1 METKHAVYGRVDVKG
16 DLDSDS
22 AFVEVQLLN
31 PRDNLPK
38 RITVGKVALEDHG
51 DYQPTKRS
59 VSLVEQY
66 LPLAKSA
73 AAKACKHGDE
83 YEELLSVATM
93 ALVEVAARFD
103 GSRNNGFAAYAKPR
117 LAGAILNHK
126 NPQRNGT
133 MNQVGDA
140 ELFMEYFGQ
149 GGDSERDLM
158 IASVYAAF
166 GELTPKQKYVM
177 RGLYEV
183 GLTQQQVADRMGTTD
198 VAVLQI
204 RDRAT
209 VAIRKHLGLD
219 DAKNEKSIG

>member
-1 METKHAVYGRVDVKG
+1 METRHAVYGRVDVKG
-16 DLDSDS
+16 DLNDDS

-51 DYQPTKRS
+51 EYQPTKRS

-73 AAKACKHGDE
+73 AARACKQGDE

-140 ELFMEYFGQ
+140 ELFMEYFGE
-149 GGDSERDLM
+149 GGDSEKNLM
-158 IASVYAAF
+158 VASVYAAF
-166 GELTPKQKYVM
+166 DELTPKQSYVM
-177 RGLYEV
+177 RGLYEL
-183 GLTQQQVADRMGTTD
+183 GLTQEQVADRMGVDQTS
-198 VAVLQI
+198 V
-204 RDRAT
+204 RDLHGRAT
-209 VAIRKHLGLD
+209 VAIRRHLGLNET
-219 DAKNEKSIG
+219 KYEKSGG

>member
-1 METKHAVYGRVDVKG
+1 METKHATYGRVDIKG
-16 DLDSDS
+16 DLNDDI

-51 DYQPTKRS
+51 EYQPTKRS

-66 LPLAKSA
+66 LPLARSA
-73 AAKACKHGDE
+73 AAKACRQGDE
-83 YEELLSVATM
+83 YEELLSVATV

-140 ELFMEYFGQ
+140 ELFMEYFGE
-149 GGDSERDLM
+149 GGDSEKDLM

-166 GELTPKQKYVM
+166 DELTPKQRYVM
-177 RGLYEV
+177 RGLYEL
-183 GLTQQQVADRMGTTD
+183 GLTQEQVADRMGIIQQA
-198 VAVLQI
+198 VAQLH
-204 RDRAT
+204 DRAT
-209 VAIRKHLGLD
+209 VAIRKHLGLN
-219 DAKNEKSIG
+219 ATENEKVCG